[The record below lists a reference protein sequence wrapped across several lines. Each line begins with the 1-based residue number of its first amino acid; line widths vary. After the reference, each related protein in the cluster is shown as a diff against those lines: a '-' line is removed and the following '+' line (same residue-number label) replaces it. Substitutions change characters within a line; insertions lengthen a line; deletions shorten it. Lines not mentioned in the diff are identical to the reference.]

1 MKVASLQQMENRSKF
16 IVGLSAAIVV
26 IALVVAIVT
35 KDDKSN
41 GGSTTTAAAT
51 APAGES
57 QPVASTTTDLNKK
70 PVIPSQKGTPPT
82 ALVTKDIVTGSGAEA
97 KPGDKVTVKYVGVLW
112 DGGTQFDA
120 SWDRPAPQDVFEF
133 TIGKGE
139 VIPGWDQGVAG
150 MKVGGRRQL
159 TIPADL
165 GYGAN
170 GSPPTIP
177 PDATLVFVVDLKKV
191 N

>member
-1 MKVASLQQMENRSKF
+1 MDRRSKI

-26 IALVVAIVT
+26 VALIVAVVT
-35 KDDKSN
+35 KDSDKTGDSSASTSAS
-41 GGSTTTAAAT
+41 GS
-51 APAGES
+51 S
-57 QPVASTTTDLNKK
+57 QPVASKSTDMKAK
-70 PVIPSQKGTPPT
+70 PEIPAQKGSPPT
-82 ALVTKDIVTGSGAEA
+82 GLVTQDIVKGSGQEA

-112 DGGTQFDA
+112 EGGTQFDA
-120 SWDRPAPQDVFEF
+120 SWDRQPPQDVFQF

-159 TIPADL
+159 TIPPDL

-177 PDATLVFVVDLKKV
+177 PDSTLVFVVDLKKV

>member
-1 MKVASLQQMENRSKF
+1 MENRSKF

-26 IALVVAIVT
+26 IALVVAVVT
-35 KDDKSN
+35 KDDKSS
-41 GGSTTTAAAT
+41 GGSTTTAATAT
-51 APAGES
+51 ADSS
-57 QPVASTTTDLNKK
+57 QPVASTTKDLNTK
-70 PVIPSQKGTPPT
+70 PVVPAQKGTPPT
-82 ALVTKDIVTGSGAEA
+82 TLVKQDIVTGSGPAVKA
-97 KPGDKVTVKYVGVLW
+97 GDKATVKYVGVLW

-120 SWDRPAPQDVFEF
+120 SWDRQPPQDVFPF

-159 TIPADL
+159 TIPPEL

-170 GSPPTIP
+170 GSPPSIP
-177 PDATLVFVVDLKKV
+177 PNATLVFVVDLKKI